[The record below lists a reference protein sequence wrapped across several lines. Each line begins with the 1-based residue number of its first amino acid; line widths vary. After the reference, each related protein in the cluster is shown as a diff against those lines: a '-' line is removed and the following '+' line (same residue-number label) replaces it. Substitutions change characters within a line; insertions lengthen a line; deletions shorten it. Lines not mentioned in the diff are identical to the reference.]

1 MTPRSD
7 HVVTNGRIFLKAK
20 NYYILHAYQIFFVFS
35 PNSRHLDGYCIM
47 GILNNAI
54 MNMGMQVSLQNN
66 DLIALE
72 FISRY
77 GTIG

>member
-1 MTPRSD
+1 
-7 HVVTNGRIFLKAK
+7 
-20 NYYILHAYQIFFVFS
+20 
-35 PNSRHLDGYCIM
+35 M

-54 MNMGMQVSLQNN
+54 MNMGMQVPLQNN

>member
-1 MTPRSD
+1 
-7 HVVTNGRIFLKAK
+7 
-20 NYYILHAYQIFFVFS
+20 
-35 PNSRHLDGYCIM
+35 M

-72 FISRY
+72 FIPRY